1 MKYHITTLGCRV
13 NQYETQAMDTM
24 LTERG
29 HFQVPLEE
37 AGVHIINT
45 CAVTAE
51 SSRKSR
57 QAIRRAK
64 QQNPGA
70 IIAVCGCFSQ
80 LSPWDVLEL
89 DVDLVHG
96 SGSRI
101 RFVDELETLC
111 SDRDAANYER
121 RLRSHI
127 DDPRER
133 KVFEVLPAGS
143 VAGRTRALL
152 KIEDGCEN
160 FCSYCVIPIA
170 RGTVRS
176 IALNEAVRRA
186 VELESEGYRELTLT
200 GIEISSYGKDL
211 EDTSLIDL
219 VEAIAGAA
227 PGLRIRLGS
236 LEPSHVTE
244 EFADRLA
251 AIGSGQICDH
261 FHLSLQSGCDE
272 ILWLMR
278 RQYSTER
285 FAQSAEFLRRRF
297 PNCGLTADLIVGFPG
312 ETEDQHA
319 ETLRFIERIGFS
331 SMHIFP
337 YSPRPGTP
345 AADLDGRHERV
356 VLQKRASEA
365 KDTASRLQ
373 NAFLERNIDETLT
386 VLFETETDGI
396 CTGHAGNFT
405 RVSVEGNGLRGTL
418 RDVKIAEVRDGLLYG
433 NI

>member
-101 RFVDELETLC
+101 RFVDELEPLC

-176 IALNEAVRRA
+176 IALTR
-186 VELESEGYRELTLT
+186 
-200 GIEISSYGKDL
+200 
-211 EDTSLIDL
+211 
-219 VEAIAGAA
+219 
-227 PGLRIRLGS
+227 
-236 LEPSHVTE
+236 
-244 EFADRLA
+244 
-251 AIGSGQICDH
+251 
-261 FHLSLQSGCDE
+261 
-272 ILWLMR
+272 
-278 RQYSTER
+278 R
-285 FAQSAEFLRRRF
+285 FAV
-297 PNCGLTADLIVGFPG
+297 PWNW
-312 ETEDQHA
+312 
-319 ETLRFIERIGFS
+319 
-331 SMHIFP
+331 
-337 YSPRPGTP
+337 SPR
-345 AADLDGRHERV
+345 V
-356 VLQKRASEA
+356 
-365 KDTASRLQ
+365 
-373 NAFLERNIDETLT
+373 T
-386 VLFETETDGI
+386 V
-396 CTGHAGNFT
+396 
-405 RVSVEGNGLRGTL
+405 SSP
-418 RDVKIAEVRDGLLYG
+418 
-433 NI
+433 

>member
-1 MKYHITTLGCRV
+1 M
-13 NQYETQAMDTM
+13 
-24 LTERG
+24 
-29 HFQVPLEE
+29 
-37 AGVHIINT
+37 
-45 CAVTAE
+45 
-51 SSRKSR
+51 
-57 QAIRRAK
+57 
-64 QQNPGA
+64 
-70 IIAVCGCFSQ
+70 
-80 LSPWDVLEL
+80 
-89 DVDLVHG
+89 
-96 SGSRI
+96 
-101 RFVDELETLC
+101 
-111 SDRDAANYER
+111 
-121 RLRSHI
+121 
-127 DDPRER
+127 
-133 KVFEVLPAGS
+133 
-143 VAGRTRALL
+143 
-152 KIEDGCEN
+152 
-160 FCSYCVIPIA
+160 
-170 RGTVRS
+170 
-176 IALNEAVRRA
+176 
-186 VELESEGYRELTLT
+186 ELESEGYRELTLT

-312 ETEDQHA
+312 ETEEQHA

-373 NAFLERNIDETLT
+373 NAFLERNYQEQW
-386 VLFETETDGI
+386 
-396 CTGHAGNFT
+396 
-405 RVSVEGNGLRGTL
+405 
-418 RDVKIAEVRDGLLYG
+418 
-433 NI
+433 